1 MRPDAHPMR
10 EIRFGE
16 PGDLLSSITR
26 ARSGILRAMNATTE
40 RRKIL
45 IVDDETT
52 VAETL
57 ALVFSSRGFICR
69 TAFSA
74 EQAIELIADWR
85 PDVAI
90 VDVML
95 PRLNGIE
102 LAGII
107 SENHPGCRTVL
118 ISGHPSA
125 SELLPSAG
133 ERTLQILPKPLHPSL
148 ILETVANILTG
159 GKDTTDA

>member
-1 MRPDAHPMR
+1 M
-10 EIRFGE
+10 
-16 PGDLLSSITR
+16 
-26 ARSGILRAMNATTE
+26 
-40 RRKIL
+40 
-45 IVDDETT
+45 
-52 VAETL
+52 
-57 ALVFSSRGFICR
+57 FSSRGFVCH

-90 VDVML
+90 IDVML
-95 PRLNGIE
+95 PQLNGIE
-102 LAGII
+102 LARII

-125 SELLPSAG
+125 SELLPKAQSA
-133 ERTLQILPKPLHPSL
+133 ERTPQILPKPLHPSL
-148 ILETVANILTG
+148 ILETVANMLTG